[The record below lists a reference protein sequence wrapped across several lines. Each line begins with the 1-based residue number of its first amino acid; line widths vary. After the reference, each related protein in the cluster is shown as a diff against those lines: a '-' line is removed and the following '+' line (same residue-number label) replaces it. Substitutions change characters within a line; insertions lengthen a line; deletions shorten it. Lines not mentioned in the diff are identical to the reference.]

1 MADLPFLAPI
11 LETRRRPSAEQA
23 PVIFKGSSF
32 TLTIAHVTTGDLD
45 RITRELTD
53 KIAQA
58 PAFFQ
63 DIPLVL
69 DFQSLESSSVDLDA
83 LVKVFRT
90 QRMNPLGVR
99 NATPEQQAT
108 ARALGLSFFATSRRE
123 EARPT
128 PPVVEPR
135 VKPRVST
142 QPIRSGQ
149 QVYAPGGDLVLLGM
163 VNSGAEALADGC
175 IHSYAPLRGRALA
188 GIKGDK
194 EAHIFTYC
202 LEAELLSIAGS
213 YRVIENILD
222 LPIEVRGKPAHIYL
236 SSDRIMIDPIHLF

>member
-1 MADLPFLAPI
+1 MADLPFLSPI

-23 PVIFKGSSF
+23 PVVFKGSSF
-32 TLTIAHVTTGDLD
+32 TLTIAHITTSDLD

-53 KIAQA
+53 KTAQA
-58 PAFFQ
+58 PSFFQ

-69 DFQSLESSSVDLDA
+69 DLQSLESSSLDLDT
-83 LVKVFRT
+83 LIKVFRA

-99 NATPEQQAT
+99 NATPEQQAA
-108 ARALGLSFFATSRRE
+108 ARSIGLSFFATGRRE
-123 EARPT
+123 EGRLT
-128 PPVVEPR
+128 PPVAEPR

-163 VNSGAEALADGC
+163 VNSGAEALADGN

-194 EAHIFTYC
+194 EVHIFTYC
-202 LEAELLSIAGS
+202 LEAELLSIAGA
-213 YRVIENILD
+213 YRVIEDIRD

-236 SSDRIMIDPIHLF
+236 SGDRIMIDPICLF